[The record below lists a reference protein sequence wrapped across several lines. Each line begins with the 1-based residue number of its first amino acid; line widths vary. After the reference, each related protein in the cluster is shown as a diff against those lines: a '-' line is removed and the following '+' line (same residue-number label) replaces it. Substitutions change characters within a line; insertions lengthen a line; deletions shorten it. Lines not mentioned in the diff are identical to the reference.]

1 MLGELWNYDVL
12 GVLIILDIIE
22 HVDEL
27 RSAVAWLVLQG
38 EDVVRTIARD
48 PQKTVDLDCDWMVTP
63 GLDEVAARLYKV
75 KTGQALTRNLP
86 ATPAGEPWAEGEDL
100 ENRFPYVLEKLAGLE
115 EPEEP
120 RTDYTF
126 EAPELEGIENVAS
139 QLAIHARGV
148 RFGLDGRHFLLCDL
162 TIPIDDSEYPNLI
175 LGVWV
180 KVNETDCRAFTSTN
194 EPKPIKGRL
203 RNRVPGI
210 AETDEE
216 VTIIKSQGRRAILFR
231 PRGGRPGIVRSADEE
246 TIRKLRAYLCARD
259 AFRAARELSSEPVI
273 PVFRNGQ
280 WTTLGSPDEIRVD
293 DLTISSCVQCR
304 SENGI
309 LAGNLWGSCPICAGL
324 AYHSYDVGGKPLT
337 LADEDAERLGVSRL
351 PLPEKG
357 SEDVSNDS
365 GYTRVDLGGHIRI
378 DLALVED
385 EETSAH

>member
-1 MLGELWNYDVL
+1 MF
-12 GVLIILDIIE
+12 
-22 HVDEL
+22 
-27 RSAVAWLVLQG
+27 
-38 EDVVRTIARD
+38 
-48 PQKTVDLDCDWMVTP
+48 TP
-63 GLDEVAARLYKV
+63 GNFAPPDAVRVTTTSPHRLDWP
-75 KTGQALTRNLP
+75 TGVSGHVVGALTLHCAD
-86 ATPAGEPWAEGEDL
+86 ATD
-100 ENRFPYVLEKLAGLE
+100 
-115 EPEEP
+115 
-120 RTDYTF
+120 
-126 EAPELEGIENVAS
+126 AS
-139 QLAIHARGV
+139 RLS
-148 RFGLDGRHFLLCDL
+148 
-162 TIPIDDSEYPNLI
+162 P
-175 LGVWV
+175 
-180 KVNETDCRAFTSTN
+180 TN
-194 EPKPIKGRL
+194 AAQRQ
-203 RNRVPGI
+203 NRVPGI
-210 AETDEE
+210 AEADEE